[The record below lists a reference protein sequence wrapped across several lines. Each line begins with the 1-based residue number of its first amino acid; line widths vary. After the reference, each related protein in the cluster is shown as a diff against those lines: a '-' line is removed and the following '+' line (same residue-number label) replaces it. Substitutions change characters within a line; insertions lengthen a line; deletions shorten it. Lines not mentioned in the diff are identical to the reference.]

1 MGKRYD
7 PGVDMDTTLRAAY
20 RAIRRHGSTVRKG
33 QAYFLWR
40 RYFGDRPTTF
50 YAASDGT
57 VWRNDK
63 ASLLA
68 ELRLLML
75 RQGMPVGFVGRFD
88 RSL

>member
-7 PGVDMDTTLRAAY
+7 PGVEMDTTLRAAY
-20 RAIRRHGSTVRKG
+20 AAVRQHGSPVKKG
-33 QAYFLWR
+33 QAFYLWR
-40 RYFGDRPTTF
+40 RFFGDHPTTF
-50 YAASDGT
+50 FAAPDGT
-57 VWRNDK
+57 VWRSDK
-63 ASLLA
+63 ATLLA